1 MFYRPVYGLNVISMT
16 KHQTLVLTVRAVEA
30 LTAKLLFALNRTDGY
45 DRAMLNRKGPN
56 ELTLKMEKYRP
67 VL

>member
-1 MFYRPVYGLNVISMT
+1 MSYRPVYGLNVLSMT

-30 LTAKLLFALNRTDGY
+30 LTAKLLYALNRTDGY
-45 DRAMLNRKGPN
+45 DRAMLNRKGPT

-67 VL
+67 IV